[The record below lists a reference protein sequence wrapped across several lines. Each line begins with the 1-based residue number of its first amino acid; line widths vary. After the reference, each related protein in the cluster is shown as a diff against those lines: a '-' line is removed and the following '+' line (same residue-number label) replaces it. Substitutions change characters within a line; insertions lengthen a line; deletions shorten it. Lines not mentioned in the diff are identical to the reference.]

1 MDRRTEDR
9 VTGPWVLAVG
19 VLAIGV
25 GALAN
30 EVRKRRHERGTVS
43 ETDA

>member
-1 MDRRTEDR
+1 MDRRTDDR
-9 VTGPWVLAVG
+9 QTGPWVLALG

-25 GALAN
+25 GALAH
-30 EVRKRRHERGTVS
+30 EVRKRRNERGMET